1 MKFKHLIQVLS
12 IFLFPISFL
21 HTYLTHCWFG
31 SFVGMFF
38 LSVPVDGI
46 LCFPLYFL
54 AGGSRCRES
63 PGSCT
68 LLDAVAPKL
77 LLGANSVL
85 PVPSRQVRGG
95 PVCCCGMPR
104 CPVPVCARLG
114 VHLGFPSRPST
125 SSKDCPPFGP
135 ALARSVWPGRC
146 GHGPSTACSGQ
157 RPSAGAPKRR
167 GGHTSP
173 WPWNWLDRR
182 PAVLRG
188 VPGPRPRR
196 HSPAV
201 SWPAGETLLLSHS
214 ALSACGER
222 SGLLR
227 AALVGTARCAR
238 SARTPEA
245 LSVAL
250 CGQRVAV
257 PPTDGASGSF
267 GQPGGPSA
275 TPLRVL
281 PPVLGRATSTG
292 QGGAFDFFKEQRWG
306 PLCPR
311 GPPPPACRC
320 PRCSHRQTGS
330 QASLVA

>member
-104 CPVPVCARLG
+104 CPVPVCTHLR

-201 SWPAGETLLLSHS
+201 SRPAGETLLLSHS

-222 SGLLR
+222 SGLSQSCPAGDCPLCP
-227 AALVGTARCAR
+227 LCTDAR
-238 SARTPEA
+238 SAECG
-245 LSVAL
+245 SVWPA
-250 CGQRVAV
+250 CGR
-257 PPTDGASGSF
+257 PTHRRCFWELWAAWRAQCHTSEGSASG
-267 GQPGGPSA
+267 PGP
-275 TPLRVL
+275 
-281 PPVLGRATSTG
+281 GRLH
-292 QGGAFDFFKEQRWG
+292 GAGWC
-306 PLCPR
+306 L
-311 GPPPPACRC
+311 
-320 PRCSHRQTGS
+320 
-330 QASLVA
+330 